1 MPSSPQAASSLPPAL
16 RSAAAAARSPRGGR
30 RQLVLRAALRCFERE
45 GFHRTSMATVIEEA
59 GVSAG
64 TVYRYF
70 PSKTDLIRACA
81 DEVSVSVAEVV
92 EGFRGR
98 ETPPG
103 PQEVV
108 GRLLE
113 AAFDVGRRYD
123 VDLTRIVVSIWAE
136 ALRDP
141 PLLESVRELYL
152 DLRTAMADLA
162 RTWIAQAPP
171 ASASELPVDPDLV
184 AQALFGAVPGYI
196 VQHLLLGGMDVAS
209 YTRGL
214 ADLARFA
221 DPR

>member
-1 MPSSPQAASSLPPAL
+1 M
-16 RSAAAAARSPRGGR
+16 
-30 RQLVLRAALRCFERE
+30 
-45 GFHRTSMATVIEEA
+45 
-59 GVSAG
+59 SAG

-92 EGFRGR
+92 EGFRKR
-98 ETPPG
+98 ESPPG

-113 AAFDVGRRYD
+113 AAFEVGRRFD

-136 ALRDP
+136 CLRDP
-141 PLLESVRELYL
+141 QLLESVRELYL
-152 DLRTAMADLA
+152 DLRATMADLA

-171 ASASELPVDPDLV
+171 ALAGSPALDPDLV

-214 ADLARFA
+214 ADLSRCA
-221 DPR
+221 DLR